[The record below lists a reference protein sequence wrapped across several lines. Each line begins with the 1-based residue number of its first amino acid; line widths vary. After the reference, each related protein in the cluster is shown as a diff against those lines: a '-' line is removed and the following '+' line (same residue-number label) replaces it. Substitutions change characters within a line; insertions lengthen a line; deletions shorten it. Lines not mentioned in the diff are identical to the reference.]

1 MDFNLKNLCDFLV
14 DLKKTMMFSLFIG
27 NVFLSLLLNKISVE

>member
-14 DLKKTMMFSLFIG
+14 DLKAMMFSLFIG

>member
-14 DLKKTMMFSLFIG
+14 DLKTMMFSLFIG
-27 NVFLSLLLNKISVE
+27 NVFPESVKFIF

>member
-14 DLKKTMMFSLFIG
+14 DLKTMMFSLSSEMYS
-27 NVFLSLLLNKISVE
+27 FLYY